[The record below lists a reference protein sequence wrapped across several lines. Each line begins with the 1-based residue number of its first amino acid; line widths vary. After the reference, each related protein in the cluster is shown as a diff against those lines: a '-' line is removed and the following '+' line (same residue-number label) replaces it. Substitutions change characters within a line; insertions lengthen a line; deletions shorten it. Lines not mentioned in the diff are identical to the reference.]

1 MEAFYVFDL
10 SINDNFIVARY
21 ESNPSTE
28 EPKVL
33 IFAEHVESNN
43 WDPDNS
49 DILNGY
55 L

>member
-10 SINDNFIVARY
+10 SINDNFIVAWY
-21 ESNPSTE
+21 EVNPSTE
-28 EPKVL
+28 KPKAL
-33 IFAEHVESNN
+33 IFAEHVEGNN
-43 WDPDNS
+43 WDLDNS